1 MIRVLKSWHS
11 NEETAKLQTSDSSG
25 PTKGDQSMVP
35 EPIWESAG
43 DMMSQTP
50 RLRVL
55 PDNPAD
61 RDLLG
66 LDAIAFAVTDVVCA
80 ENPEPITVGLH
91 GPWGSG
97 KSSLLGYVRAALKSR
112 NTTLVID
119 INPWEFDGREDV
131 RGTVIA
137 TVLDEL
143 GDHSEAGVSEKLK
156 SLARRVSWS
165 RAVLAVA
172 NGALTMTWD
181 IDKLVDALTPRPESG
196 PPKTLAGFR
205 REFAAVM
212 TEVEVNRV
220 VILIDD
226 LDRCLP
232 EAVLSTLE
240 AVKLFLAVPKMA
252 FIIAADQAM
261 IREAITVGLGET
273 RRSVAFARDYL
284 DKIVQVPIAVPQ
296 PTHHDAECYVALLL
310 ASLEADRPLDWD
322 TLLTHAEGRRGD
334 GFTPYLLDV
343 GVVGLEPVH
352 LHRAKQI
359 VGGLASD
366 EAVNPR
372 RIKRFINA
380 LTVRQYTAA
389 ASGVILDPAVIAKLF
404 MLEHRFESHLRSLAE
419 KSQTERAAM
428 LSGWEA
434 WARGDSEGT
443 IEPDGSDEDLRDLLA
458 TEPSLADQNT
468 EEYFVLARKLLKSR
482 FTAGLSEASREC
494 LGLLLEDDAAVR
506 TRGATGF
513 RALSPEERPTVVE
526 ELLTNSAIQDDPS
539 FYFRAILEIAD
550 DIGDPTPAI
559 EAIKARRNKL
569 TPGVGFLLCTSQVES
584 VAALSME
591 LQSDTTVPER
601 TRRAI
606 RKGDG

>member
-1 MIRVLKSWHS
+1 
-11 NEETAKLQTSDSSG
+11 
-25 PTKGDQSMVP
+25 
-35 EPIWESAG
+35 
-43 DMMSQTP
+43 MSQTP
-50 RLRVL
+50 QLKVL

-66 LDAIAFAVTDVVCA
+66 LDAIARAVTDVVCA
-80 ENPEPITVGLH
+80 ENPAPITVGLH

-97 KSSLLGYVRAALKSR
+97 KSSLLGYVRAALQHR

-119 INPWEFDGREDV
+119 VNPWEFDGREDV
-131 RGTVIA
+131 KGTVIA

-143 GDHSEAGVSEKLK
+143 GDHSENGVAEKLK
-156 SLARRVSWS
+156 SLVKRVSWS
-165 RAVLAVA
+165 RAALAVA
-172 NGALTMTWD
+172 SGALTMTWD
-181 IDKLVDALTPRPESG
+181 IEKLVDALTPLPESG
-196 PPKTLAGFR
+196 PPNTLAGFR

-212 TEVEVNRV
+212 AEVQVDRV

-310 ASLEADRPLDWD
+310 ASLEADEPLDWD
-322 TLLTHAEGRRGD
+322 ALLGHAEVRRGD
-334 GFTPYLLDV
+334 GSAPYLLEV
-343 GVVGLEPVH
+343 GVSGLEPSH
-352 LHRAKQI
+352 LHRAQQI
-359 VGGLASD
+359 VAGLASD

-380 LTVRQYTAA
+380 LTVRQHTAA
-389 ASGVILDPAVIAKLF
+389 ASGVTLDPVVIAKLF
-404 MLEHRFESHLRSLAE
+404 MLEHRFESHLRQLSE
-419 KSQTERAAM
+419 RSQTERAA
-428 LSGWEA
+428 LLTGWEA
-434 WARGDSEGT
+434 WAKGDGDEA
-443 IEPDGSDEDLRDLLA
+443 IEPDTADDDLRALLA

-468 EEYFVLARKLLKSR
+468 EKYFVLARKLLKSR
-482 FTAGLSEASREC
+482 FTTGLSEDARDC
-494 LGLLLEDDAAVR
+494 LGLLLDNDAAAR
-506 TRGATGF
+506 KRGATGF
-513 RALSPEERPTVVE
+513 RSLGPEERTTVVE
-526 ELLTNSAIQDDPS
+526 ELLTHSAIQDDPNPH
-539 FYFRAILEIAD
+539 FKAVLEIAAD
-550 DIGDPTPAI
+550 LADPTPAI
-559 EAIKARRNKL
+559 EAIQARRDKL
-569 TPGVGFLLCTSQVES
+569 TPGVGYLLRTSS
-584 VAALSME
+584 VASIVALAMG
-591 LQSDTTVPER
+591 LLSDETVPDL

-606 RKGDG
+606 KKGDN